1 VIAQPAITRL
11 SYDPAFALSTSS
23 FLKLKHVLELPM
35 SRVAPV
41 AAIAACLFLGSV
53 GVASA
58 QQSPLVAAGTL
69 ECKGGPSVGFVVGSE
84 TNLTCLYHR
93 PRHRRP
99 VAYVATVH
107 RAGVDLGVTNT
118 WALAW
123 DVMTPTGRV
132 PRGGL
137 AGSYGGAGSSISI
150 GGGAASNA
158 VVGGPGNSVS
168 LQPRPVDGVT
178 GLALA
183 FGFQGMDIK
192 PGR

>member
-1 VIAQPAITRL
+1 MSRL
-11 SYDPAFALSTSS
+11 SA
-23 FLKLKHVLELPM
+23 
-35 SRVAPV
+35 V
-41 AAIAACLFLGSV
+41 AAIATCMFVGTV

-69 ECKGGPSVGFVVGSE
+69 ECKGGPSVGFVVGSQ

-99 VAYVATVH
+99 LAYMATVH
-107 RAGVDLGVTNT
+107 RAGVDLGVTNS

-123 DVMTPTGRV
+123 DVMTPTGRS

-158 VVGGPGNSVS
+158 VVGGPGNAVS
-168 LQPRPVDGVT
+168 LQPRPVNGVT

-192 PGR
+192 AGR

>member
-1 VIAQPAITRL
+1 
-11 SYDPAFALSTSS
+11 
-23 FLKLKHVLELPM
+23 M
-35 SRVAPV
+35 SRVSTVV
-41 AAIAACLFLGSV
+41 ALATCLFVGSV
-53 GVASA
+53 CAASA

-69 ECKGGPSVGFVVGSE
+69 ECKGGPSVGFVVGSA
-84 TNLTCLYHR
+84 TDLTCLYHR
-93 PRHRRP
+93 PHHRHA
-99 VAYVATVH
+99 VAYTATVH

-118 WALAW
+118 WSLAW

-137 AGSYGGAGSSISI
+137 AGSYGGAGSSITI

-158 VVGGPGNSVS
+158 VVGGPGNAVS
-168 LQPRPVDGVT
+168 LQPRPVNGVT
-178 GLALA
+178 GVALA

>member
-1 VIAQPAITRL
+1 
-11 SYDPAFALSTSS
+11 
-23 FLKLKHVLELPM
+23 M
-35 SRVAPV
+35 SRVSAV
-41 AAIAACLFLGSV
+41 VAIATCLFV
-53 GVASA
+53 GTAGAASA

-93 PRHRRP
+93 PHRRRP
-99 VAYVATVH
+99 IAYTATVH

-137 AGSYGGAGSSISI
+137 AGNYGGAGSSISI

-158 VVGGPGNSVS
+158 VVGGPGNAVS
-168 LQPRPVDGVT
+168 LQPRPVNGVT
-178 GLALA
+178 GVALA